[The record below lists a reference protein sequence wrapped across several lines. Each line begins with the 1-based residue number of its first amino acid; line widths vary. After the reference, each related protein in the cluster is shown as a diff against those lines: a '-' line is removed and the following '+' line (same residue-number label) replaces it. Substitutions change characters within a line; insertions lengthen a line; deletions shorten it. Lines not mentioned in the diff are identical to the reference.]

1 MPGLKYLNLCKMKT
15 KTNLK
20 QLSLVVISSLFLNA
34 CEGGGIISWDSP
46 KQIQVNAVIEKVKT
60 RATSTAWDNGDVIGI
75 YMKPTGQSLNN
86 TNSLADNIRYVTDG
100 TGAFVAANLDST
112 ICFPENG
119 DDVDFIAYY
128 PKKDNI
134 TDFIYPVDL
143 NNQSIQSEIDLMFAD
158 NVVGRNFMTP
168 DIDLVFKHKLSKI
181 NVNFSGTDQAMD
193 LTGLDAWITGMGTKA
208 DFSLADGTFSEPA
221 AVGDIHFNVSPDG
234 KGGQAI
240 VLPTNILAGC
250 SLVIALDNNT
260 YTYAMDGS
268 ELITSFAPSTRS
280 TYNITLNPKDKV
292 AVVTGGT
299 ITDWLEGPAENIEI
313 GKDVPVKE
321 EVVPEGDGS
330 ELYPYSIEQAK
341 LNRGVDSIW
350 VQGYIVGTLDT
361 STPPVVIFDSE
372 GGNGKSLI
380 IASSSSETNKYN
392 CMTIT
397 LAYANIVQSLNLN
410 DNPGHLGKKIKLFGK
425 ISIIPRPN
433 YGGIDYMSPTCDFK
447 FITP

>member
-1 MPGLKYLNLCKMKT
+1 MPCLKYLNLYKMKT

-60 RATSTAWDNGDVIGI
+60 RATSTAWDNGDAIGI
-75 YMKPTGQSLNN
+75 YMKSTGQSLNN

-208 DFSLADGTFSEPA
+208 NFSLADGTLSAPV
-221 AVGDIHFNVSPDG
+221 AVGNIHFNVTPDG

-313 GKDVPVKE
+313 GKDVPMKD
-321 EVVPEGDGS
+321 EVVPEGDGT
-330 ELYPYSIEQAK
+330 ELYPYTVEQAK
-341 LNRGVDSIW
+341 LIPGTDSVW
-350 VQGYIVGTLDT
+350 VQGYIVGSIDALD
-361 STPPVVIFDSE
+361 SSVVAFGIE
-372 GGNGKSLI
+372 GGDGKSLV
-380 IASSSSETNKYN
+380 IASSSSETNESN
-392 CMTIT
+392 CMAI
-397 LAYANIVQSLNLN
+397 NLNLSDN
-410 DNPGHLGKKIKLFGK
+410 VPVLNLIDNPGNLGKKTKFFGK
-425 ISIIPRPN
+425 ISPTSSIKFANLYYIIE
-433 YGGIDYMSPTCDFK
+433 YDSK

>member
-60 RATSTAWDNGDVIGI
+60 RATSTAWDNGDAIGI

-240 VLPTNILAGC
+240 VMPTNILAGC

-299 ITDWLEGPAENIEI
+299 IIDWLEGPAENIEI
-313 GKDVPVKE
+313 GKDVPMKD
-321 EVVPEGDGS
+321 EVDPEGDGT
-330 ELYPYSIEQAK
+330 ELYPYTVEQAK
-341 LNRGVDSIW
+341 LIPGTDSVW
-350 VQGYIVGTLDT
+350 VQGYIVGSIDALD
-361 STPPVVIFDSE
+361 SSVVAFGIE
-372 GGNGKSLI
+372 GGDGKSLV
-380 IASSSSETNKYN
+380 IASSSSETNESN
-392 CMTIT
+392 CMAI
-397 LAYANIVQSLNLN
+397 NLNLSDN
-410 DNPGHLGKKIKLFGK
+410 VPVLNLIDNPGNLGKKTKFFGK
-425 ISIIPRPN
+425 ISPTSSIKFANLYYIIE
-433 YGGIDYMSPTCDFK
+433 YDSK

>member
-20 QLSLVVISSLFLNA
+20 QLSLVVVSSLFLNA

-60 RATSTAWDNGDVIGI
+60 RATSTAWDNGDAIGI

-208 DFSLADGTFSEPA
+208 NFSLADGTLSAPV
-221 AVGDIHFNVSPDG
+221 AVGNIHFNVTPDG

-313 GKDVPVKE
+313 GKDVPMKD
-321 EVVPEGDGS
+321 EVVPEGDGT
-330 ELYPYSIEQAK
+330 ELYPYTVEQAK
-341 LNRGVDSIW
+341 LIPGTDSVW
-350 VQGYIVGTLDT
+350 VQGYIVGSIDALD
-361 STPPVVIFDSE
+361 SSVVAFGIE
-372 GGNGKSLI
+372 GGDGKSLV
-380 IASSSSETNKYN
+380 IASSSSETNESN
-392 CMTIT
+392 CMAI
-397 LAYANIVQSLNLN
+397 NLNLSDN
-410 DNPGHLGKKIKLFGK
+410 VPVLNLIDNPGNLGKKTKFFGK
-425 ISIIPRPN
+425 ISPTSSIKFANLYYIIE
-433 YGGIDYMSPTCDFK
+433 YDSK

>member
-1 MPGLKYLNLCKMKT
+1 MKT

-60 RATSTAWDNGDVIGI
+60 RATSTAWDNGDAIGI

-208 DFSLADGTFSEPA
+208 DFSLADGTLSAPA

-299 ITDWLEGPAENIEI
+299 IIDWLEGPAENIEI
-313 GKDVPVKE
+313 GKDVPMKD
-321 EVVPEGDGS
+321 EVDPEGDGT
-330 ELYPYSIEQAK
+330 ELYPYTVEQAK
-341 LNRGVDSIW
+341 LIPGTDSVW
-350 VQGYIVGTLDT
+350 VQGYIVGSIDALD
-361 STPPVVIFDSE
+361 SSVVAFGIE
-372 GGNGKSLI
+372 GGDGKSLV
-380 IASSSSETNKYN
+380 IASSSSETNESN
-392 CMTIT
+392 CMAI
-397 LAYANIVQSLNLN
+397 NLNLSDN
-410 DNPGHLGKKIKLFGK
+410 VPVLNLIDNPGNLGKKTKFFGK
-425 ISIIPRPN
+425 ISPTSSIKFANLYYIIE
-433 YGGIDYMSPTCDFK
+433 YDSK

>member
-20 QLSLVVISSLFLNA
+20 QLSLVVVSSLFLNA

-60 RATSTAWDNGDVIGI
+60 RATSTAWDNGDAIGI

-240 VLPTNILAGC
+240 VMPTNNLAGC

-313 GKDVPVKE
+313 GKDVPMKD

-330 ELYPYSIEQAK
+330 ELYPYTVEQAK
-341 LNRGVDSIW
+341 LMPGTDSVW
-350 VQGYIVGTLDT
+350 VQGYIVGSIDA
-361 STPPVVIFDSE
+361 SNSSFVAFGIE
-372 GGNGKSLI
+372 GGDGKSLV
-380 IASSSSETNKYN
+380 IASSSSETNESN
-392 CMTIT
+392 CMAI
-397 LAYANIVQSLNLN
+397 NLNLSDN
-410 DNPGHLGKKIKLFGK
+410 VPVLNLIDNPGNLGKKTKFFGK
-425 ISIIPRPN
+425 ISPTSSIKFANLYYIIE
-433 YGGIDYMSPTCDFK
+433 YDSK

>member
-1 MPGLKYLNLCKMKT
+1 MPCLKYLNLYKMKT

-20 QLSLVVISSLFLNA
+20 QLSLVVVSSLFLNA

-60 RATSTAWDNGDVIGI
+60 RATSTAWDNGDAIGI

-193 LTGLDAWITGMGTKA
+193 LTGLDAWITGMATKA
-208 DFSLADGTFSEPA
+208 DFSLADGTFSAPA

-240 VLPTNILAGC
+240 VMPTNILAGC

-313 GKDVPVKE
+313 GKDVPMKD

-330 ELYPYSIEQAK
+330 ELYPFTVEQAK
-341 LNRGVDSIW
+341 LKLGTENVW
-350 VQGYIVGTLDT
+350 VQGYIVGSINTLN
-361 STPPVVIFDSE
+361 PPDVVFGSE
-372 GGNGKSLI
+372 GGNGKSLV
-380 IASSSSETNKYN
+380 IASTASETNKFK
-392 CMTIT
+392 CMAVNFDYSDNVST
-397 LAYANIVQSLNLN
+397 LNLI
-410 DNPGHLGKKIKLFGK
+410 DNPGNLGKKTKFFCNIWSTASSK
-425 ISIIPRPN
+425 
-433 YGGIDYMSPTCDFK
+433 YGGLNYLNEFDYK

>member
-1 MPGLKYLNLCKMKT
+1 MKT

-20 QLSLVVISSLFLNA
+20 QLSLVVVSSLFLNA

-60 RATSTAWDNGDVIGI
+60 RATSTAWDNGDAIGI

-208 DFSLADGTFSEPA
+208 NFSLADGTLSAPA
-221 AVGDIHFNVSPDG
+221 AVGNIHFNVTPDG

-299 ITDWLEGPAENIEI
+299 IIDWLEGPAENIEI
-313 GKDVPVKE
+313 GKDVPMKD
-321 EVVPEGDGS
+321 EVDPEGDGT
-330 ELYPYSIEQAK
+330 ELYPYTVEQAK
-341 LNRGVDSIW
+341 LIPGTDSVW
-350 VQGYIVGTLDT
+350 VQGYIVGSIDALD
-361 STPPVVIFDSE
+361 SSVVAFGIE
-372 GGNGKSLI
+372 GGDGKSLV
-380 IASSSSETNKYN
+380 IASSSSETNESN
-392 CMTIT
+392 CMAI
-397 LAYANIVQSLNLN
+397 NLNLSDN
-410 DNPGHLGKKIKLFGK
+410 VPVLNLIDNPGNLGKKTKFFGK
-425 ISIIPRPN
+425 ISPTSSIKFANLYYIIE
-433 YGGIDYMSPTCDFK
+433 YDSK

>member
-1 MPGLKYLNLCKMKT
+1 MKT

-60 RATSTAWDNGDVIGI
+60 RATSTAWDNGDAIGI
-75 YMKPTGQSLNN
+75 YMKSTGQSLNN

-208 DFSLADGTFSEPA
+208 NFSLADGTLSAPV
-221 AVGDIHFNVSPDG
+221 AVGNIHFNVTPDG

-313 GKDVPVKE
+313 GKDVPMKD
-321 EVVPEGDGS
+321 EVVPEGDGT
-330 ELYPYSIEQAK
+330 ELYPYTVEQAK
-341 LNRGVDSIW
+341 LIPGTDSVW
-350 VQGYIVGTLDT
+350 VQGYIVGSIDALD
-361 STPPVVIFDSE
+361 SSVVAFGIE
-372 GGNGKSLI
+372 GGDGKSLV
-380 IASSSSETNKYN
+380 IASSSSETNESN
-392 CMTIT
+392 CMAI
-397 LAYANIVQSLNLN
+397 NLNLSDN
-410 DNPGHLGKKIKLFGK
+410 VPVLNLIDNPGNLGKKTKFFGK
-425 ISIIPRPN
+425 ISPTSSIKFANLYYIIE
-433 YGGIDYMSPTCDFK
+433 YDSK

>member
-20 QLSLVVISSLFLNA
+20 QLSLVVVSSLFLNA

-60 RATSTAWDNGDVIGI
+60 RATSTAWDNGDAIGI

-208 DFSLADGTFSEPA
+208 DFSLADGTLSAPA

-299 ITDWLEGPAENIEI
+299 IIDWLEGPAENIEI
-313 GKDVPVKE
+313 GKDVPMKD
-321 EVVPEGDGS
+321 EVDPEGDGT
-330 ELYPYSIEQAK
+330 ELYPYTVEQAK
-341 LNRGVDSIW
+341 LIPGTDSVW
-350 VQGYIVGTLDT
+350 VQGYIVGSIDALD
-361 STPPVVIFDSE
+361 SSVVAFGIE
-372 GGNGKSLI
+372 GGDGKSLV
-380 IASSSSETNKYN
+380 IASSSSETNESN
-392 CMTIT
+392 CMAI
-397 LAYANIVQSLNLN
+397 NLNLSDN
-410 DNPGHLGKKIKLFGK
+410 VPVLNLIDNPGNLGKKTKFFGK
-425 ISIIPRPN
+425 ISPTSSIKFANLYYIIE
-433 YGGIDYMSPTCDFK
+433 YDSK